1 MATMENLP
9 KNMAVTTAETPAATD
24 LWYRLPGDILKSIA
38 KCLSDKA
45 DAAAAAASSS
55 FSTNHINALGLLRA
69 VCKSWRSYIEKPS
82 SSSLLSLL
90 PLTLPFPIV
99 PFPNANPNSYRGR
112 HFSLTHSTLYF
123 LSPTGGGCCW
133 LLRVQEPP
141 LSSQNNGCKTYH
153 PLYPLSKLQPEQVP
167 KAAFPE
173 SLNLLDVGIAEI
185 GRAHCLKIV
194 DERKKKQVEKGKGR
208 TMAECQAE
216 YEDAYTTYIKKV
228 AVSPEDYGV
237 VVAIHSGRLC
247 FFKLGGDQKWTL
259 IDSSNDRYH
268 DVVYWEGKYYAVDY
282 RGRTVVIDGADLKK
296 EVMVTRLVESPL
308 PNLGACQF
316 TRLVKSGDD
325 LFLVDRYLV
334 DTEGECTLSIGAVTT
349 GMITEE
355 SHPDMTNYFNV
366 YKLDEENKQWEL
378 VDDLNHQVF
387 FLGDDYLF
395 SVSAQDFPGLKGNCM
410 YFSDFMFLGR
420 NEKETNIGKS
430 CVLTGVYNLKDRSC
444 GPLAMFPDHWPIFSP
459 PPAWLKPK
467 HREGM
472 MEGMKENELQRD
484 VTALKQDMPEPSPN
498 AKKKAAEAKFRGD
511 DAYRRKDYLVAL
523 DAYTQAIDFDPS
535 DATLLSNRSVCWIRL
550 GQAEHALT
558 DAKAC
563 RALKPDWPKA
573 CYREGAALRSL
584 KASSQTSKCC
594 SLKGLMRQPILSRRV
609 WSLIPTVR
617 ILQMLSGKLLKLG
630 RNFMVQTSKNR
641 DSASQMHVEGERNG
655 TET

>member
-9 KNMAVTTAETPAATD
+9 KNMAVPTAETPAATD

-38 KCLSDKA
+38 KRLTDKA
-45 DAAAAAASSS
+45 DAAAAY
-55 FSTNHINALGLLRA
+55 TNHINALGLLRS
-69 VCKSWRSYIEKPS
+69 VCKSWRSSIEKPS

-99 PFPNANPNSYRGR
+99 PFRKPNSNRGR
-112 HFSLTHSTLYF
+112 HFSLTHSILYF
-123 LSPTGGGCCW
+123 LSPLSPTPTAGW

-141 LSSQNNGCKTYH
+141 SRNNNGSKTYH
-153 PLYPLSKLQPEQVP
+153 PLNPLSKLEPPERAP
-167 KAAFPE
+167 RAAAFPE
-173 SLNLLDVGIAEI
+173 SLNLLEVGIAEI
-185 GRAHCLKIV
+185 GRAHCLKVV
-194 DERKKKQVEKGKGR
+194 DEREKKKQQEVKEKFKRR

-228 AVSPEDYGV
+228 AVSLEDYGV

-247 FFKLGGDQKWTL
+247 FHKLGGDQKWTL

-268 DVVYWEGKYYAVDY
+268 DVVYRKGKYFAVDY

-296 EVMVTRLVESPL
+296 EVMVTRLVKSPL

-316 TRLVKSGDD
+316 TRLVDSGND
-325 LFLVDRYLV
+325 LFLVDRYL
-334 DTEGECTLSIGAVTT
+334 DTEGGQCTLSIGAVAM

-355 SHPDMTNYFNV
+355 SHPPMTNYFNV

-378 VDDLNHQVF
+378 VEDLNHQVF

-395 SVSAQDFPGLKGNCM
+395 SVSAQDFPGLKGNCI
-410 YFSDFMFLGR
+410 YFSDCMFRAR
-420 NEKETNIGKS
+420 NEKEANIGKS

-444 GPLAMFPDHWPIFSP
+444 GPLSMFPDHWPIFSP

-472 MEGMKENELQRD
+472 MEGMKEDELQRD
-484 VTALKQDMPEPSPN
+484 VAAFKQDMLEQSPE

-558 DAKAC
+558 DANAC
-563 RALKPDWPKA
+563 RALRPDWPKA
-573 CYREGAALRSL
+573 CYREGAALQLLQRFDEAANSFKEGVEL
-584 KASSQTSKCC
+584 DPDSKE
-594 SLKGLMRQPILSRRV
+594 LANAFREAV
-609 WSLIPTVR
+609 EA
-617 ILQMLSGKLLKLG
+617 GKK
-630 RNFMVQTSKNR
+630 F
-641 DSASQMHVEGERNG
+641 HG
-655 TET
+655 TNQ

>member
-1 MATMENLP
+1 MATMESLP
-9 KNMAVTTAETPAATD
+9 KNMAVTTAETPSATD

-38 KCLSDKA
+38 KRLTDKA
-45 DAAAAAASSS
+45 DAAAA
-55 FSTNHINALGLLRA
+55 STSHINALGLLRLLRS
-69 VCKSWRSYIEKPS
+69 VCKSWRSSIEKPS

-99 PFPNANPNSYRGR
+99 PFRNPNSNRGR
-112 HFSLTHSTLYF
+112 YFSLTHSTLYF
-123 LSPTGGGCCW
+123 LSPLSPTPTASW

-141 LSSQNNGCKTYH
+141 SRNNNNGSKTYH
-153 PLYPLSKLQPEQVP
+153 LLNPLSKLEPPERAP
-167 KAAFPE
+167 RAAAFPE
-173 SLNLLDVGIAEI
+173 SLNLLEVGIAEI
-185 GRAHCLKIV
+185 GRAHCLKVV
-194 DERKKKQVEKGKGR
+194 DEREKKKKQEVEEKFKRR

-228 AVSPEDYGV
+228 AVSLEDYGV

-247 FFKLGGDQKWTL
+247 FHKLGGDQKWTL

-268 DVVYWEGKYYAVDY
+268 DVVYRKGKFFAVDY

-296 EVMVTRLVESPL
+296 EVMVTRLVKSPL

-316 TRLVKSGDD
+316 TRLVYSGND
-325 LFLVDRYLV
+325 LFLVDRYL
-334 DTEGECTLSIGAVTT
+334 DTEGGQCTLSIGAVTM

-355 SHPDMTNYFNV
+355 SHPPMTNYFNV

-395 SVSAQDFPGLKGNCM
+395 SVSAQDFPGLKGNCI
-410 YFSDFMFLGR
+410 YFSDCMFRAR
-420 NEKETNIGKS
+420 NEKEANIGKS
-430 CVLTGVYNLKDRSC
+430 CILTGVYNLKDRSC
-444 GPLAMFPDHWPIFSP
+444 GPLSMFPDHWPIFSP

-467 HREGM
+467 HREEM
-472 MEGMKENELQRD
+472 MEGMKEDELQRD
-484 VTALKQDMPEPSPN
+484 VAALKQDMPEPSPE
-498 AKKKAAEAKFRGD
+498 AKMKASEAKFRGD
-511 DAYRRKDYLVAL
+511 DAYRRTDYLVAL

-563 RALKPDWPKA
+563 RALRPDWPKA
-573 CYREGAALRSL
+573 CYREGAALQL
-584 KASSQTSKCC
+584 LQASPQTSNQNSKCC
-594 SLKGLMRQPILSRRV
+594 SL
-609 WSLIPTVR
+609 
-617 ILQMLSGKLLKLG
+617 
-630 RNFMVQTSKNR
+630 N
-641 DSASQMHVEGERNG
+641 
-655 TET
+655 